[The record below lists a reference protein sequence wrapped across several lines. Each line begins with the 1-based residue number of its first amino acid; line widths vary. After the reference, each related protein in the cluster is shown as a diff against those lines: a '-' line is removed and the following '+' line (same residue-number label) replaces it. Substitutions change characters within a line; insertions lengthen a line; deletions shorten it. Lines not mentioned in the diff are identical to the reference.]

1 MNAFDKLCAAV
12 AFALGLVFLVLG
24 VIGLFTG
31 CQANFTLPPV
41 LGAIPAFVG
50 WGIVRA
56 VYFAWNQPDRRSEAR
71 GFARDAADDRPPD

>member
-1 MNAFDKLCAAV
+1 MNKFDKLCAAL

-24 VIGLFTG
+24 AFGLFIG
-31 CQANFTLPPV
+31 CRANFTLPPV

-56 VYFAWNQPDRRSEAR
+56 VYCVWTQPVTQRKVNDAEPGDARERR
-71 GFARDAADDRPPD
+71 

>member
-1 MNAFDKLCAAV
+1 MNTFDKLCAAL

-24 VIGLFTG
+24 AFGLFMG
-31 CQANFTLPPV
+31 CRVNFTLPPV

-56 VYFAWNQPDRRSEAR
+56 VYCAWTHPVTQRKVNGAETEDTCERR
-71 GFARDAADDRPPD
+71 